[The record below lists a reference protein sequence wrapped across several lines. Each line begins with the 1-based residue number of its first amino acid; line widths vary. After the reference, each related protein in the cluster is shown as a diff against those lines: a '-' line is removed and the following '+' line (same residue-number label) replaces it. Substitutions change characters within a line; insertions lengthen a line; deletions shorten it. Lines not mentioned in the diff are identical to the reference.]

1 MSGSPAYSLLLR
13 PECEATNEWHLSKEE
28 NSYVTGYKD
37 LTIRMIPTIVDS
49 VLKLPLNLDSKDF
62 RIASETSG
70 GKVESGF

>member
-49 VLKLPLNLDSKDF
+49 VLKLPLNLDSKDV

-70 GKVESGF
+70 EKVESGL